1 MSRLLPADPSPGVVS
16 RTAPPVGTA
25 PPAHRFRPEVQGLRT
40 VAVLLVAVYHVWIG
54 GVSGGVDVFLFISA
68 FLMTLSFVRR
78 IESGR
83 GPQLGRYWARTFSR
97 LLPPVVVTV
106 LGTLVAVRLL
116 FPPDRWY
123 AAIEEAAATV
133 LYVQNWLLAFN
144 AVDYYAAD
152 TSGASPF
159 QHFWSLSVQGQVFLL
174 WPLLL
179 ALCGLLAR
187 RTGWS
192 VARVATGVFGAV
204 FLASF
209 AFSVVSTHNEQA
221 FAYFDTRARLWE
233 FALGSLLALAVLRG
247 VTLPGALRLLLGWT
261 GLVAIA
267 VCGLVLDVQ
276 GSFPGWAALWPLTG
290 AALVILAGHT
300 GDPRG
305 ADALLSRRPLLVL
318 GEASYAVY
326 LVHWPVLV
334 TYLVV
339 TDRAKAT
346 LLHGLLIL
354 VGSIVLGVLVH
365 RLVER
370 PLRPRGGPRASLH
383 QLGLVVLCVALVL
396 VPVAGA
402 RAVLDRQAQEA
413 AERAAV
419 ENPGAT
425 VLTGDLSWERDPDVP
440 TIPDPLVREGQWSAL
455 PESCDAATEDW
466 FDGYKVACSTLPVD
480 PDAEVDA
487 MVIGNSHAEQ
497 WLPAVEA
504 VAQDRG
510 WNLRSVVRGACRYQ
524 PVETTDNTECQELIG
539 LTDRYLEEQD
549 IDVVFTTSTVTADE
563 GPGEQIAPGFE
574 QVLEDLG
581 SRGITVVGIRD
592 NPRFPFNM
600 VTCID
605 QHGPDAERCNPP
617 RAQKLAPQNPAE
629 ALMARH
635 ENFVSI
641 DMSDWICPDG
651 TCPSRIGNR
660 WVYMDDN
667 HMPRDYV
674 VSMVPAFTE
683 QFDRRV
689 QQGAGRLPSE

>member
-1 MSRLLPADPSPGVVS
+1 MSRLLPAALSPGA
-16 RTAPPVGTA
+16 APTTGPRPGES
-25 PPAHRFRPEVQGLRT
+25 PAVHRFRPEVQGLRT

-78 IESGR
+78 LEAGR
-83 GPQLGRYWARTFSR
+83 GPELGSYWARTFSR

-116 FPPDRWY
+116 FPSDRWY

-133 LYVQNWLLAFN
+133 LYSQNWVLAFN

-152 TSGASPF
+152 SSRASPF

-192 VARVATGVFGAV
+192 VGAVATGVFGAV
-204 FLASF
+204 FALSF
-209 AFSVVSTHNEQA
+209 AFSVVSTRETQA

-247 VTLPGALRLLLGWT
+247 FTLPGAVRLVLGWT

-276 GSFPGWAALWPLTG
+276 GSFPGWAALWPLAG

-339 TDRAKAT
+339 TDREKAT
-346 LLHGLLIL
+346 LLHGLAIL
-354 VGSIVLGVLVH
+354 VGSIVLGVLVQ

-370 PLRPRGGPRASLH
+370 PLRPAAGTVAR
-383 QLGLVVLCVALVL
+383 QLGLIVLCVALVL
-396 VPVAGA
+396 VPAAGA
-402 RAVLDRQAQEA
+402 RTVLDRHAQQA

-419 ENPGAT
+419 ENPGAA
-425 VLTGDLSWERDPDVP
+425 VLAEGFDREQDPQVP
-440 TIPDPLVREGQWSAL
+440 TIPNPLVREGQWSAL
-455 PESCDAATEDW
+455 PEDCDAATEDW
-466 FDGYKVACSTLPVD
+466 FGDYVVACTALPVD

-497 WLPAVEA
+497 WLPAFQR
-504 VAQDRG
+504 VAEDRG
-510 WNLRSVVRGACRYQ
+510 WNLLSAVKGACRYQ
-524 PVETTDNTECQELIG
+524 PVETTDNTECQELIR
-539 LTDRYLEEQD
+539 LTDRYIEEQG
-549 IDVVFTTSTVTADE
+549 IDVVFTTSTVTSTDGPDE
-563 GPGEQIAPGFE
+563 RIAPGFD
-574 QVLEDLG
+574 QVLADLG

-592 NPRFPFNM
+592 TPRFPFNM

-605 QHGPDAERCNPP
+605 QEGPDAERCNPP
-617 RAQKLAPQNPAE
+617 RDQKLAPRNPADALE
-629 ALMARH
+629 AEH
-635 ENFVSI
+635 ENFVNI
-641 DMSDWICPDG
+641 DMSDWVCPGG

-674 VSMVPAFTE
+674 LTMAPAYAE
-683 QFDRRV
+683 QFEQQVEGRV
-689 QQGAGRLPSE
+689 PQLPGG

>member
-1 MSRLLPADPSPGVVS
+1 MSRLLPADPPPGVVS
-16 RTAPPVGTA
+16 RTALPVGTA

-133 LYVQNWLLAFN
+133 LYAQNWLLAFN

-192 VARVATGVFGAV
+192 VAGVATGVFGAV

-305 ADALLSRRPLLVL
+305 ADALLSRRPLLAL

-370 PLRPRGGPRASLH
+370 PLRPRGGPRAGLR
-383 QLGLVVLCVALVL
+383 QIGLVVLCVALVL

-402 RAVLDRQAQEA
+402 RVVLDRQAQEA

-504 VAQDRG
+504 VARDRG
-510 WNLRSVVRGACRYQ
+510 WNLRSIVRGACRYQ

-629 ALMARH
+629 ALTARH

-689 QQGAGRLPSE
+689 QQGAGRLPPE